1 MVAVRED
8 SAPRGPTTAPIL
20 TWLRL
25 LRLGL
30 VLSGFLGAL
39 AHAETTPFDRSDER
53 AAHNSVYLELGGSG
67 FIWSANY
74 DRMFGEHFSL
84 RVGVEGV
91 EFDPLCDCK
100 SFFYVV
106 PVTASCIGLSRCAQA
121 RNRAR
126 CHHLDRNHRELG
138 LQTGSD
144 DLGYRHIWLSVCA
157 QAQRIHVP
165 CELYA
170 CCRDRRHWAWSAT
183 TLRFPLGRS

>member
-1 MVAVRED
+1 
-8 SAPRGPTTAPIL
+8 
-20 TWLRL
+20 
-25 LRLGL
+25 LGL

-106 PVTASCIGLSRCAQA
+106 PVTASALVFPGVHKLEIGLGATTWIGTTENSGYKPAPMIWA
-121 RNRAR
+121 
-126 CHHLDRNHRELG
+126 
-138 LQTGSD
+138 TGIF
-144 DLGYRHIWLSVCA
+144 GYRYAPKHSGFMFRASFTPVVAIGDIGRGAPRPYAFPWAGLSVGY
-157 QAQRIHVP
+157 Q
-165 CELYA
+165 
-170 CCRDRRHWAWSAT
+170 
-183 TLRFPLGRS
+183 F